1 MIKREEVFAVIDE
14 IVPEYERG
22 AKVRHINSSF
32 SRAYGESRL
41 RNAQIDL
48 TFVCRHNNCGVTYVE
63 IRFNDL
69 SG

>member
-1 MIKREEVFAVIDE
+1 MKGELKLGTLTVLLVVRTVRV
-14 IVPEYERG
+14 VYE
-22 AKVRHINSSF
+22 
-32 SRAYGESRL
+32 
-41 RNAQIDL
+41 NAQIDL

>member
-41 RNAQIDL
+41 RECADRFDL
-48 TFVCRHNNCGVTYVE
+48 CM
-63 IRFNDL
+63 
-69 SG
+69 SPQ